1 MRTRLSRVIAL
12 LAATAATAL
21 TLLVSA
27 SPAQAESP
35 ILGVLSLSAASGTVT
50 DTPFVASATTNAP
63 CPSGYGDNASLRA
76 GKPGGP
82 YALLGRIGG
91 DGGYD
96 TAASVTLP
104 ASRSLTTVLGG
115 TPADGDYEVVVT
127 CSGVLTGVHPK
138 SFSTYITVT
147 GADWRV
153 KAAAA
158 TTTTVRGSAHV
169 VKAGRTLTLTAAVT
183 PAGNGPVTFTDGT
196 TALGTVQAAAGTAT
210 LATTGLAKGWHQIG
224 ASFTPDD
231 PRAQLASSS
240 KCSWWVYVY

>member
-1 MRTRLSRVIAL
+1 MRTRLSRIIAL
-12 LAATAATAL
+12 LATTAAAAL

-35 ILGVLSLSAASGTVT
+35 VLGVLSLSAASGTVT

-63 CPSGYGDNASLRA
+63 CPTGYGDNASLRA

-82 YALLGRIGG
+82 YTLLGRIGS

-104 ASRSLTTVLGG
+104 ASRSLATALGG
-115 TPADGDYEVVVT
+115 TPADGDYEVIVT

-147 GADWRV
+147 GAEWRV

-158 TTTTVRGSAHV
+158 TTTTVRGSAHY
-169 VKAGRTLTLTAAVT
+169 VKAGRTLTLTVAVT
-183 PAGNGPVTFTDGT
+183 PAGDGPVTLTDGT
-196 TALGTVQAAAGTAT
+196 TVLGTVQATAGAASFT
-210 LATTGLAKGWHQIG
+210 TTGLAKGWHRIG

-231 PRAQLASSS
+231 PRVLLASSS
-240 KCSWWVYVY
+240 DCPWWVYVY